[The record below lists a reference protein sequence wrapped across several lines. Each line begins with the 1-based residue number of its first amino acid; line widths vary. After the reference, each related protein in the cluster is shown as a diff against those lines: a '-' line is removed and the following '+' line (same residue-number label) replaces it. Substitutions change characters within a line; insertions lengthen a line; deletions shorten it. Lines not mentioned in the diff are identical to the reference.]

1 MVAQFAHAIA
11 KSRFDIR
18 RRCGRDPFQQLV
30 IPHQGPLGSDGGSAG
45 TAWPTPVIRCR
56 CLPGDER
63 GNPHLGENTDFKHD
77 RVGRSLA
84 ISGAAAK
91 LIIEHKQHMR
101 ERFPDTAL
109 ADLALLP

>member
-1 MVAQFAHAIA
+1 MAQRVRPGRGPQHTC
-11 KSRFDIR
+11 R
-18 RRCGRDPFQQLV
+18 RRR
-30 IPHQGPLGSDGGSAG
+30 H
-45 TAWPTPVIRCR
+45 RCR

-63 GNPHLGENTDFKHD
+63 GNPHLGENTDFKND

-84 ISGAAAK
+84 ISDATAE
-91 LIIEHKQHMR
+91 LIIERKQHLR